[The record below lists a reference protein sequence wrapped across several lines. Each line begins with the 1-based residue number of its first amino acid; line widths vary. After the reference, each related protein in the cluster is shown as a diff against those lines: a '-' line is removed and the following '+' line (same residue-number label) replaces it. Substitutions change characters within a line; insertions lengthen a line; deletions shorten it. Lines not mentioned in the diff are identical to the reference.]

1 MRKKGSKRRR
11 VRIIALASFLA
22 LLFFLSIDRRGFIR
36 QIRIRQEKERL
47 KKEIEA
53 LKVEK
58 EKLAEEKKTLDDPEN
73 VEKIAREN
81 HGMGREGD
89 VVYRVVPKE
98 RSR

>member
-1 MRKKGSKRRR
+1 MQKRSSKRRR
-11 VRIIALASFLA
+11 ARILALVTFLA
-22 LLFFLSIDRRGFIR
+22 LLLFLSFDKRGFIR

-58 EKLAEEKKTLDDPEN
+58 EKLAEEKKSLDDPEKI
-73 VEKIAREN
+73 EKIARED